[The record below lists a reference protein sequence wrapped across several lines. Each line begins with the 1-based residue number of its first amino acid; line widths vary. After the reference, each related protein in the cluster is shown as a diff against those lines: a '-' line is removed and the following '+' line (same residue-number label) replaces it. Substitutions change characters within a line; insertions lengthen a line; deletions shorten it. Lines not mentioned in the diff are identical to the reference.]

1 LDIVNRIY
9 DQTKA
14 SNQADQF
21 VKASLYRMK
30 LEADFQEDYLENS
43 IERTQ
48 LEVQSAKAPVKQILH
63 SIVAELYW
71 RYYQN
76 NRWKI
81 HERSETSNFLQGD
94 IKTWDLKKLVSACME
109 NYAAS
114 LSDKDLLKNTALSSY
129 SEILI
134 KQKNSEKFRPT
145 LFDFLAHLAID
156 FYSSSDAGLTKPA
169 ITFLMDQAGY
179 LGNSTEFAALKITS
193 PDAFSFEF
201 QALKLFQ
208 EVVSLHL
215 NDKDPTALIDAD
227 LERLSF
233 VHQKSLLPEK
243 DSLYLAALYLL
254 ESKYLNHPSSTE
266 VSWQIA
272 VQLNNDGEQEVIP
285 YKGQSASVQVVSEK
299 NKWDKKQAFEICQ
312 AAIKRFPDSF
322 GANNCRSLIESIQQ
336 PSLSITT

>member
-1 LDIVNRIY
+1 MKTIFSITILLLSLASISQNKFVSEWQKVDSLSNLGQSQTALDMVIRIY

-81 HERSETSNFLQGD
+81 HERSETSNFLPDD

-114 LSDKDLLKNTALSSY
+114 LSDKDLLKNTALSSF

-134 KQKNSEKFRPT
+134 KQEDSEKFRPT
-145 LFDFLAHLAID
+145 LFDFLVHRAID

-169 ITFLMDQAGY
+169 ITFLMDNADFFGT
-179 LGNSTEFAALKITS
+179 STEFAVQKISS

-201 QALKLFQ
+201 QALKLYQ
-208 EVVSLHL
+208 EVVNLHL
-215 NDKDPTALIDAD
+215 NHKDPTALIDVD
-227 LERLSF
+227 LDRLSF
-233 VHQKSLLPEK
+233 VHSKSTLPEK
-243 DSLYLAALYLL
+243 DSLYLASLYLF

-266 VSWQIA
+266 VAYQIA
-272 VQLNNDGEQEVIP
+272 VQLNNDGDQEVIP
-285 YKGQSASVQVVSEK
+285 FKGASTS
-299 NKWDKKQAFEICQ
+299 
-312 AAIKRFPDSF
+312 
-322 GANNCRSLIESIQQ
+322 
-336 PSLSITT
+336 